1 MNPDENSND
10 GLSFPDVYDSTM
22 LVRDGKY
29 ADEDGTTK
37 EGAFIDDALET
48 VTDWILNAKICYK
61 TGEYGKAKCY
71 LQGVYDLAF
80 DASRLCEK
88 WALDQK

>member
-1 MNPDENSND
+1 MNHDENSNG
-10 GLSFPDVYDSTM
+10 GLSFPDVCDSTM

-37 EGAFIDDALET
+37 NGAFIDDALDT
-48 VTDWILNAKICYK
+48 ITDWIRDAKICYK
-61 TGEYGKAKCY
+61 TGEYGKAKYY
-71 LQGVYDLAF
+71 LQGVYNVAF
-80 DASRLCEK
+80 DAAQQCEK